1 MALTK
6 EITYDYE
13 IRGIGKN
20 IQERQKTAIIE
31 DGKELSFSYHRR
43 VLTIGDD
50 LSSESDEL
58 KALSSSLWTPAVSA
72 SYSLLQTSQSLD
84 LQTSQSLDL

>member
-13 IRGIGKN
+13 IRTIYKHIN
-20 IQERQKTAIIE
+20 ERRRTAVLE
-31 DGKELSFSYHRR
+31 DGEELSFSYHRR
-43 VLTIGDD
+43 VLTPEMD
-50 LSSESDEL
+50 LSDESDEL

-72 SYSLLQTSQSLD
+72 SHSLFQTSQSLG
-84 LQTSQSLDL
+84 L

>member
-6 EITYDYE
+6 EITYDYD
-13 IRGIGKN
+13 IRSEYKHIG
-20 IQERQKTAIIE
+20 ERRKTAIIE

-43 VLTIGDD
+43 VLTVGAD
-50 LSSESDEL
+50 LSGESDEL

-72 SYSLLQTSQSLD
+72 SWSEHQTSSSLG
-84 LQTSQSLDL
+84 L